1 VKIALISD
9 THIPPAS
16 RLLPQLVEHLRQA
29 DLILHAGDL
38 VCLDVL
44 ESLQVIA
51 ETIAVHGN
59 TDEPAVVHRLPRKRL
74 LELTGRWV
82 GLIHGDRAT
91 EIEQE
96 YLRPDYD
103 YDSPPVRAFY
113 DYLLDELPGCEIVV
127 FGHFHVPVVRRER
140 GCLLIN
146 PGSAYPCEKR
156 SGSLCMLELD
166 THEARAEIIE
176 L

>member
-1 VKIALISD
+1 MKIALISD
-9 THIPPAS
+9 THIPPAPGLS
-16 RLLPQLVEHLRQA
+16 PQLIEHLRQA

-44 ESLQVIA
+44 ASLRAIA

-59 TDEPAVVHRLPRKRL
+59 MDEPAVVQRLPRKRL
-74 LELTGRWV
+74 LDLAGRQV
-82 GLIHGDRAT
+82 GLIHGNRAT
-91 EIEQE
+91 EIEWE

-113 DYLLDELPGCEIVV
+113 DYLLDELPGSEIIV
-127 FGHFHVPVVRRER
+127 FGHFHVPVVRREG

-146 PGSAYPCEKR
+146 PGSARPCEKR

-166 THEARAEIIE
+166 AHEARAEIIE